1 MKLKEAIQNTY
12 YQGYAYSYP
21 HKMAYRPFDKIKTL
35 EEVWKKENTQN
46 SFLYVHVPFCE
57 MRCGFCNLFTIS
69 NPKSILQNPF
79 LDALFKQI
87 EVSSENI
94 KEANFVNFA
103 LGGGTPTFL
112 SAEELSLLFQK
123 LENSLNIDT
132 LKINSAIE
140 VSPKT
145 ITQEKIDLLKEK
157 HFFRV
162 SMGVQSFI
170 EEEVKAMGRPQKL
183 LEVERAID
191 ALKLADF
198 PLLNLDLIYGA
209 ANQTTKSWQYS
220 LNKMLE
226 ISPEE
231 VFLYPLYVRPLTG
244 LGKQAKSWDDFRMD
258 LYLQAR
264 DFLLVNGYEQL
275 SMRQFK
281 KKEAP
286 NFSHSTYSAQES
298 PMLGLGVG
306 ARSYTKNIHYSSDY
320 AVGREGIK
328 NIISDYNERTK
339 AAFSQVNYGFELS
352 LEEQKRRYLIKSF
365 CEGSGLPIL
374 QYQSYFGTNPIDDF
388 PQLEEFFQLNL
399 VTEKDQIICLNL
411 EGRKYEDVIGP
422 WLYSLEVKKAIHK
435 FDLK

>member
-1 MKLKEAIQNTY
+1 MKLKQAIQSTY

-35 EEVWKKENTQN
+35 EEVWKEENIQN
-46 SFLYVHVPFCE
+46 TFLYVHIPFCE

-69 NPKSILQNPF
+69 NPKGSTQNPF

-87 EVSSENI
+87 EVSSEKIN
-94 KEANFVNFA
+94 KANFVNFA

-112 SAEELSLLFQK
+112 SVQELSLLFEK
-123 LENSLNIDT
+123 LENSLNVNT
-132 LKINSAIE
+132 LHTNSAIE

-145 ITQEKIDLLKEK
+145 ITQEKIDLLKQK
-157 HFFRV
+157 QFFRV

-183 LEVERAID
+183 TEVERAIE
-191 ALKLADF
+191 ALKLANF

-209 ANQTTKSWQYS
+209 ANQTKKSWQYS
-220 LNKMLE
+220 LDKMLE

-258 LYLQAR
+258 LYIQAR
-264 DFLLVNGYEQL
+264 DFLLSNGYEQL

-281 KKEAP
+281 KKQAP
-286 NFSHSTYSAQES
+286 NFTHLAYSAQES

-306 ARSYTKNIHYSSDY
+306 ARSYTKHTHYSSDY

-339 AAFSQVNYGFELS
+339 EDFSQVNYGFELS

-374 QYQSYFGTNPIDDF
+374 QYQSFFGINPLDDF
-388 PQLEEFFQLNL
+388 PELEEFFELKL
-399 VTEKDQIICLNL
+399 VYEKNHIICLNL
-411 EGRKYEDVIGP
+411 EGRKYEDIIGP